1 MRFGPAGRNQLL
13 SHAYWERQIGKA
25 IAVQVTEL
33 ATADPELDP
42 AESMRTDTHT
52 VPAADSPFNLVRD

>member
-13 SHAYWERQIGKA
+13 SHAYWKRQIGEA
-25 IAVQVTEL
+25 VAVQVAEL

-42 AESMRTDTHT
+42 AESMRTNAHT
-52 VPAADSPFNLVRD
+52 LPAADGLFNLVCD